1 MKVISEAIGIFVF
14 LIGAIFL
21 ISWEFHS
28 SFLIGSFSKFLPLTP
43 DIAIAVLFL
52 GAALWLLRETTQK
65 KWIRNLGKA
74 FSLPVIILGLF
85 YFTVQIFGW
94 SLPADQLF
102 FHWLVGGS
110 AVVHP
115 GRMFLYKAF
124 IFILFGV
131 AILFLDAETRRGMRP
146 AQTFSVLG
154 GFISMLIIIGQIHK
168 MAYLNY
174 GSEVFAF
181 TSIHV
186 AIIFFI
192 LSFGI
197 LFVHPERG
205 FFRILVI
212 NSFTGKLAR
221 IFFPI
226 TFIVPL
232 TVGWLV
238 EYGKNQ
244 GLYNPG
250 FSISLET
257 VIYVVALFLVVM
269 AGVNFVK
276 KQEEEKFKSD
286 IILLK
291 NEGKYHDLINVMDEG
306 LIVQDEKGVISF
318 INNRGGELLGYK
330 PEELIGESV
339 TILFDK
345 ENQKIYRE
353 QMVKRRK
360 GEHGSYEITGLRKDG
375 LKINAT
381 VSPTPL
387 FDEKGNFIGS
397 MAVFTDI
404 TSRKKSEIE
413 REQFFNFFNL
423 SSDMMVIADPNG
435 AFKMVNPACLKI
447 LGYSEADLLAK
458 PFIDFVYP
466 DDKQATI
473 DEMARQIKIGSSLN
487 FENRYVCKDGRVLWL
502 SWIATY
508 DKNKGITYATARDIT
523 RQKQVDSELKNERFI
538 SGIIMDTFPGTFAMI
553 RQKGGTPRWN
563 KNLEIVTGYTGEE
576 ISTMTNEQA
585 LEWFYTKDNAP
596 KVIEAMQKTFS
607 EGSVQLEVEHL
618 INRGRSHSTYLF
630 NAARIELDKE
640 LYLVVWGLD
649 ISKIKKA
656 EADIKKEKEKVELLA
671 KDLEKFKLAVDSES
685 DHVMITDKD
694 GAILYVN
701 KAGEEIT
708 GYMAKE
714 IIGKNAG
721 DLWGGNMSKEYYE
734 KLWAVIDHMQKKPFV
749 GEIINHRKNG
759 QSYTAEIRIA
769 PVLDESGNVQFFV
782 GVERDI
788 TKLKEAEQMKT
799 DFISFASHQLR
810 TPLTAIRWNT
820 EMLRD
825 TKLGELTV
833 EQKKYL
839 SEIENGEKRMADL
852 IKSLLNISRLEAQK
866 IKIEPKPTDIAS
878 LISSVV
884 SEFTPVTNTRN
895 CVILFN
901 KPSQPSTL
909 IDVDPVLLKQVILNL
924 LNNAIH
930 YSKPRKC
937 KVEISFK
944 EIGGHCQIDVVDEG
958 IGIPSEA
965 QSRVFSKFFRAEN
978 AIKVSTEGIGLG
990 LYIVKLIIETSGG
1003 KVWFESTEGKGSV
1016 FHVAIPIS
1024 GMKRVAGEK
1033 ELSI

>member
-1 MKVISEAIGIFVF
+1 MPVDVIMPQMGETVAEGTILRWLVHEGDRVGKEQPIVEISTDKIDTEVPSPVNGVLKKILYPEGKTLPVQTIIAQIEEVEVKKGVGANGRSPVLEFAKQVEITKVAKEEIIFEKPDETQKRHSPLVRRLAKEYNINLEEVKGTGEGGRVTKKDIMDYVASKPGISAPPTAET
-14 LIGAIFL
+14 
-21 ISWEFHS
+21 E
-28 SFLIGSFSKFLPLTP
+28 KK
-43 DIAIAVLFL
+43 VLE
-52 GAALWLLRETTQK
+52 RETL
-65 KWIRNLGKA
+65 I
-74 FSLPVIILGLF
+74 PVSPKRKITADRMVQSKRTAVHVT
-85 YFTVQIFGW
+85 TVFEVDMSKIE
-94 SLPADQLF
+94 
-102 FHWLVGGS
+102 
-110 AVVHP
+110 
-115 GRMFLYKAF
+115 RYR
-124 IFILFGV
+124 
-131 AILFLDAETRRGMRP
+131 E
-146 AQTFSVLG
+146 
-154 GFISMLIIIGQIHK
+154 
-168 MAYLNY
+168 LN
-174 GSEVFAF
+174 
-181 TSIHV
+181 
-186 AIIFFI
+186 
-192 LSFGI
+192 
-197 LFVHPERG
+197 
-205 FFRILVI
+205 
-212 NSFTGKLAR
+212 
-221 IFFPI
+221 
-226 TFIVPL
+226 
-232 TVGWLV
+232 
-238 EYGKNQ
+238 
-244 GLYNPG
+244 
-250 FSISLET
+250 
-257 VIYVVALFLVVM
+257 
-269 AGVNFVK
+269 
-276 KQEEEKFKSD
+276 
-286 IILLK
+286 
-291 NEGKYHDLINVMDEG
+291 
-306 LIVQDEKGVISF
+306 
-318 INNRGGELLGYK
+318 
-330 PEELIGESV
+330 
-339 TILFDK
+339 K
-345 ENQKIYRE
+345 ENLKRE
-353 QMVKRRK
+353 
-360 GEHGSYEITGLRKDG
+360 GIHITYL
-375 LKINAT
+375 
-381 VSPTPL
+381 
-387 FDEKGNFIGS
+387 
-397 MAVFTDI
+397 
-404 TSRKKSEIE
+404 
-413 REQFFNFFNL
+413 
-423 SSDMMVIADPNG
+423 
-435 AFKMVNPACLKI
+435 
-447 LGYSEADLLAK
+447 
-458 PFIDFVYP
+458 PF
-466 DDKQATI
+466 
-473 DEMARQIKIGSSLN
+473 
-487 FENRYVCKDGRVLWL
+487 
-502 SWIATY
+502 
-508 DKNKGITYATARDIT
+508 ITYATARDIT